1 MTKTIKDTDYLS
13 ISTRVRS
20 MENRLL
26 TGERM
31 ERMLDARSPEEAAKV
46 LTECGY
52 EELSPLTL
60 ATLDAALG
68 RARDAMYADL
78 SEAVPDRK
86 LLDVF
91 RMKADYHNVK
101 AVLKALATGQ
111 QPERL
116 LTGGGRYDP
125 LELSEELR
133 RGELTTGSDALR
145 QAAAQAR
152 EQLSASG
159 DPQLCD
165 FILDRAYFAEMAQ
178 TAQESG
184 SAFLQGYVRLM
195 TDSANLRSTV
205 RARRMEQ
212 GPEFCRQVLL
222 SGGNVGVDR
231 LLGAKAEDLPG
242 LFRLSPLAQAAEA
255 GAALAAPGSG
265 SLTQFERLCDN
276 ALLSY
281 LAQARRIPF
290 GEQPVI
296 GYLCARE
303 SEFTAARIIL
313 TGLMAGLAPDDIRE
327 RLRDSYA

>member
-1 MTKTIKDTDYLS
+1 MTKKNKDTDYLS
-13 ISTRVRS
+13 ISARVRS

-26 TGERM
+26 SKERM
-31 ERMLDARSPEEAAKV
+31 ERMLESRSPADAAKV
-46 LTECGY
+46 LAECGY
-52 EELSPLTL
+52 EELSPLNL
-60 ATLDAALG
+60 ATLDAVLS

-78 SEAVPDRK
+78 AGALPDRN

-101 AVLKALATGQ
+101 AILKALATGQ
-111 QPERL
+111 APERL
-116 LTGGGRYDP
+116 LIGGGRYDP
-125 LELSEELR
+125 LEMSEELR
-133 RGELTTGSDALR
+133 RGELSSGSPTLR

-152 EQLSASG
+152 EQLAASG

-165 FILDRAYFAEMAQ
+165 FILDRAYFAEMAAA
-178 TAQESG
+178 AQASG

-195 TDSANLRSTV
+195 ADSANLRSAV
-205 RARRMEQ
+205 RAHRMEQ
-212 GPEFCRQVLL
+212 GPDFYRQVLL
-222 SGGNVGVDR
+222 TGGNVGVDR
-231 LLGAKAEDLPG
+231 LASAKAEDLPA
-242 LFRLSPLAQAAEA
+242 LFSTSPLAQAAEA
-255 GAALAAPGSG
+255 GAALAAPGAG

-276 ALLSY
+276 ALLHY
-281 LAQARRIPF
+281 LSQARHIPF

-303 SEFTAARIIL
+303 SEFTAVRIIL